1 MSAVL
6 IPRPLPVA
14 ESCHRRKKSPA
25 AVRATIWHSIPSW
38 ADCFE
43 LCASEWTHERQATKF
58 CASELVDDEDSVRD
72 SVKMLLSIMGYAILT
87 ASSGEEA
94 MRIARQHEGPI
105 HLLLTDLSM
114 PRMTG
119 RELAE
124 ELTGIKPDIRV
135 LYMSGYNDDAIVQQN
150 VVSDKNNL
158 LQKPF
163 SLPSLR
169 TLVRKALES

>member
-1 MSAVL
+1 
-6 IPRPLPVA
+6 
-14 ESCHRRKKSPA
+14 
-25 AVRATIWHSIPSW
+25 
-38 ADCFE
+38 
-43 LCASEWTHERQATKF
+43 
-58 CASELVDDEDSVRD
+58 
-72 SVKMLLSIMGYAILT
+72 
-87 ASSGEEA
+87 